1 MKPLTDQQKI
11 DILLRR
17 EAGDTWKAIG
27 KCYGVSGHVIHCAV
41 DPAFGEK
48 HKAARR
54 KLRPD
59 HEEQHEVH
67 RVTKKQR
74 PQDAI
79 EERRAWVDCDDARDL
94 TGVLFGDPPTG
105 RSAFDRRSGHG
116 GAL

>member
-1 MKPLTDQQKI
+1 MKPLTDPQKI

-54 KLRPD
+54 KDRPD
-59 HEEQHEVH
+59 NEEHRETH

-74 PQDAI
+74 PQDVI
-79 EERRAWVDCDDARDL
+79 EERRAWVDCEDTRDL
-94 TGVLFGDPPTG
+94 TGVLFGDPLPG
-105 RSAFDRRSGHG
+105 RSVLDQRSGQG
-116 GAL
+116 GGV